1 MTTELKVNE
10 LDQVTGGNFIP
21 NEHSDEEYRECGI
34 MVVNYIFYD
43 DLFVWKGQQLGCFE
57 AHHVVEFMRGFGTL
71 TKVLAEEEN
80 EFWATA
86 CFMCFQAKNYRI
98 LQDQFKLSRP

>member
-21 NEHSDEEYRECGI
+21 NLHTDEEYRNCGI
-34 MVVNYIFYD
+34 MVVNNIFYD

-57 AHHVVEFMRGFGTL
+57 AHHIVEFIQANGRQPDTLEEAERFWNSNQGFHR
-71 TKVLAEEEN
+71 K
-80 EFWATA
+80 
-86 CFMCFQAKNYRI
+86 K
-98 LQDQFKLSRP
+98 K

>member
-57 AHHVVEFMRGFGTL
+57 AHHIVEFIEANGCQPDTL
-71 TKVLAEEEN
+71 EEAER
-80 EFWATA
+80 FWNSK
-86 CFMCFQAKNYRI
+86 QGPRRRRK
-98 LQDQFKLSRP
+98 